1 MPLLSRKP
9 KKSRALRL
17 FFVSDIHGSEV
28 CFRKFLAAAKVY
40 QPDVLL
46 LGGDFAGKAIVPVL
60 RRGDA
65 WSTLFNDVETTVPL
79 EDYDQLAADIT
90 RRGSYPVRMD
100 EEEYARLNSDSGA
113 LEELFRTEIAAQAQ
127 RWCDLAAE
135 RLDPAVRLIITPGN
149 DDPWEADSV
158 FDGSDRVEFPSL
170 RTCEVGPFTMAS
182 VGIVPTTPWNTERE
196 CSEEELAKRIDD
208 LLEPLAPDTRLI
220 MNFHCPPYGST
231 LDDAPELDAT
241 LKPVIRGGRPSIV
254 PVGSHAV
261 RDAIKK
267 YQPGIA
273 LHGHIHESR
282 GVQKIGRTLCINP
295 GSDYSSGVLRG
306 AVVDLAEDGT
316 CMDFLL
322 TTG

>member
-1 MPLLSRKP
+1 V
-9 KKSRALRL
+9 LRL

-28 CFRKFLAAAKVY
+28 CFRKFLAAARVY
-40 QPDVLL
+40 DPDVLL

-60 RRGDA
+60 QRGA
-65 WSTLFNDVETTVPL
+65 ELSTLVDGQETTIPAS
-79 EDYDQLAADIT
+79 DFDQLAADFT
-90 RRGSYPVRMD
+90 KRGFYPVRMD
-100 EEEYARLNSDSGA
+100 DAEFSRLSNDPEA
-113 LEELFRTEIAAQAQ
+113 LEQLFRQEIAAQAQ

-135 RLDPAVRLIITPGN
+135 RLDPKVRIIITPGN
-149 DDPWEADSV
+149 DDPWQADSV
-158 FDGSDRVEFPSL
+158 FDGSDRVEFPSF
-170 RTCEVGPFTMAS
+170 RTCELGPFTMAS

-208 LLEPLAPDTRLI
+208 ILEPLAADTKLI
-220 MNFHCPPYGST
+220 LNFHCPPYGST

-261 RDAIKK
+261 RDAIRK
-267 YQPGIA
+267 YQPGVA

-316 CMDFLL
+316 CLDFLL

>member
-1 MPLLSRKP
+1 MPLFRKAAELNKA

-40 QPDVLL
+40 EPDVLL

-60 RRGDA
+60 RRGDT

-79 EDYDQLAADIT
+79 DDYDQLAADIT
-90 RRGSYPVRMD
+90 RRGFYPVQMD
-100 EEEYARLNSDSGA
+100 DEEYARLSGDPQA

-135 RLDPAVRLIITPGN
+135 RLDPTVRIIITPGN

-170 RTCEVGPFTMAS
+170 ATCEVGPFTMAS

-196 CSEEELAKRIDD
+196 CSEEELAGRIEG
-208 LLEPLAPDTRLI
+208 LLEPLPGRHQAD
-220 MNFHCPPYGST
+220 H
-231 LDDAPELDAT
+231 ELP
-241 LKPVIRGGRPSIV
+241 LP
-254 PVGSHAV
+254 AV
-261 RDAIKK
+261 RVHAGRRARTRRHAEAGDPRRPAEHRAGR
-267 YQPGIA
+267 QP
-273 LHGHIHESR
+273 
-282 GVQKIGRTLCINP
+282 
-295 GSDYSSGVLRG
+295 RG
-306 AVVDLAEDGT
+306 AGRDQEVPAGRRAARAHPRIARRPKDRPDSMHQSGQR
-316 CMDFLL
+316 LL
-322 TTG
+322 FRRIAGCGR

>member
-1 MPLLSRKP
+1 MPLFGKA
-9 KKSRALRL
+9 KKGRVLRL

-60 RRGDA
+60 RRGDG
-65 WSTLFNDVETTVPL
+65 WSTQFDGKETTTPAG
-79 EDYDQLAADIT
+79 EYDRLAADIT
-90 RRGSYPVRMD
+90 RRGFYPVPMD
-100 EEEYARLNSDSGA
+100 DEEYARLQASPEA
-113 LEELFRTEIAAQAQ
+113 LEQLFRTEIAAQAQ
-127 RWCDLAAE
+127 RWCELAAQ
-135 RLDPAVRLIITPGN
+135 RLDPKIRIIITPGN

-158 FDGSDRVEFPSL
+158 FDASDRVEFPSF
-170 RTCEVGPFTMAS
+170 TMCELGPFAMAS

-196 CSEEELAKRIDD
+196 CSEEELARRIDD
-208 LLEPLAPDTRLI
+208 LLEPLAADTRLI
-220 MNFHCPPYGST
+220 LNVHCPPYGST
-231 LDDAPELDAT
+231 LDDAPELDET

-261 RDAIKK
+261 RDAIRK
-267 YQPGIA
+267 YQPGVA

-316 CMDFLL
+316 CLDFLL

>member
-1 MPLLSRKP
+1 MPLFSKP
-9 KKSRALRL
+9 KRERALRV

-40 QPDVLL
+40 EPDVLL

-60 RRGDA
+60 ERGDEL
-65 WSTLFNDVETTVPL
+65 STLFDGQESTIPVSGYE
-79 EDYDQLAADIT
+79 QLAADIT
-90 RRGSYPVRMD
+90 KRGFYPVRMSD
-100 EEEYARLNSDSGA
+100 AEFGRLSADPKA
-113 LEELFRTEIAAQAQ
+113 LEELFRAQISLQAQ

-135 RLDPAVRLIITPGN
+135 RLDPKVRIIITPGN
-149 DDPWEADSV
+149 DDPWEADTV
-158 FDGSDRVEFPSL
+158 FDSSDRVEFPSL
-170 RTCEVGPFTMAS
+170 KTCELGPFTMAS

-196 CSEEELAKRIDD
+196 CSEEELAKRIDEI
-208 LLEPLAPDTRLI
+208 LEPVADAKLI

-231 LDDAPELDAT
+231 LDDAPELDST

-267 YQPGIA
+267 YQPGVA

-316 CMDFLL
+316 CLDFLL

>member
-1 MPLLSRKP
+1 MPLRQA
-9 KKSRALRL
+9 KKRRVLRL

-40 QPDVLL
+40 EPDVLL

-60 RRGDA
+60 RRGDQI
-65 WSTLFNDVETTVPL
+65 STMLDGETVVPL
-79 EDYDQLAADIT
+79 ADYDELAAGIT
-90 RRGSYPVRMD
+90 RRGFYPVLMDD
-100 EEEYARLNSDSGA
+100 EEFARLNADPEA
-113 LEELFRTEIAAQAQ
+113 LEQLFRTEIAAQAR

-135 RLDPAVRLIITPGN
+135 RLDPRIRIIITPGN

-158 FDGSDRVEFPSL
+158 FADSERVEFPSFT
-170 RTCEVGPFTMAS
+170 TCELGPFTMAS
-182 VGIVPTTPWNTERE
+182 LGIVPTTPWNTERE
-196 CSEEELAKRIDD
+196 APEEEIAKRIEDM
-208 LLEPLAPDTRLI
+208 LGPLPADTKLI
-220 MNFHCPPYGST
+220 LNFHSPPYGST
-231 LDDAPELDAT
+231 LDDAPELDDK
-241 LKPVIRGGRPSIV
+241 LRPVIRGGRPSIV

-267 YQPGIA
+267 YQPGVA

-316 CMDFLL
+316 CLDFLL

>member
-1 MPLLSRKP
+1 MPLFGKA
-9 KKSRALRL
+9 KKRRVLRL

-40 QPDVLL
+40 EPDVLL

-60 RRGDA
+60 ERGDEL
-65 WSTLFNDVETTVPL
+65 STLFDGQESVIPAGQ
-79 EDYDQLAADIT
+79 YDQLASDIT
-90 RRGSYPVRMD
+90 KRGFYPVRMD
-100 EEEYARLNSDSGA
+100 DAEFRRLSADPEA
-113 LEELFRTEIAAQAQ
+113 LEQLFRTEIAAQAA
-127 RWCDLAAE
+127 RWCQLAAD
-135 RLDPAVRLIITPGN
+135 RLDQKIRIIITPGN

-158 FDGSDRVEFPSL
+158 FDSSDRIEFPSFK
-170 RTCEVGPFTMAS
+170 TCEVGPFTMAS
-182 VGIVPTTPWNTERE
+182 VGMVPTTPWNTERE
-196 CSEEELAKRIDD
+196 CSEEELGKRIDD
-208 LLEPLAPDTRLI
+208 LLEPLAQDTMLI

-231 LDDAPELDAT
+231 LDDAPELDST

-267 YQPGIA
+267 YQPGVA

-282 GVQKIGRTLCINP
+282 GVQRIGRTLCINP

>member
-1 MPLLSRKP
+1 MPLFSKA
-9 KKSRALRL
+9 KKRRALRL

-40 QPDVLL
+40 EPDVLL

-60 RRGDA
+60 RRGDE
-65 WSTLFNDVETTVPL
+65 WSTLFDGKETKIPL
-79 EDYDQLAADIT
+79 DGYDDLAADIT
-90 RRGSYPVRMD
+90 KRGFYPVQMD
-100 EEEYARLNSDSGA
+100 DAEYQRLSSDSRA
-113 LEELFRTEIAAQAQ
+113 LEQLFREEIAAQAA
-127 RWCDLAAE
+127 RWCELAAE
-135 RLDPAVRLIITPGN
+135 RLDPQIRIIITPGN

-158 FDGSDRVEFPSL
+158 FDGSDRVEFPSFK
-170 RTCEVGPFTMAS
+170 TCELGPFTLAS
-182 VGIVPTTPWNTERE
+182 VGMVPTTPWNTERE
-196 CSEEELAKRIDD
+196 CPEEELAAKIEEV
-208 LLEPLAPDTRLI
+208 LEPVPDDAKLI

-231 LDDAPELDAT
+231 LDDAPELDET

-254 PVGSHAV
+254 PVGSTAV

-282 GVQKIGRTLCINP
+282 GVQKIGRTLCVNP

-306 AVVDLAEDGT
+306 AVIDVAEDGT
-316 CMDFLL
+316 CLDFLL

>member
-1 MPLLSRKP
+1 MPLFGKA
-9 KKSRALRL
+9 KSRRAVRL
-17 FFVSDIHGSEV
+17 FFVSDLHGSEV

-40 QPDVLL
+40 EPDVLL

-60 RRGDA
+60 KRGDA
-65 WSTLFNDVETTVPL
+65 WSTLFDGKETTTSAD
-79 EDYDQLAADIT
+79 EYDQLAAGIT
-90 RRGSYPVRMD
+90 KRGFYPVPMDD
-100 EEEYARLNSDSGA
+100 EEFARLSADPEA
-113 LEELFRTEIAAQAQ
+113 LEQLFRAEIAAQAA
-127 RWCDLAAE
+127 RWCELAAE
-135 RLDPAVRLIITPGN
+135 RLDPKVRIIITPGN

-158 FDGSDRVEFPSL
+158 FDASDRVEFPSF
-170 RTCEVGPFTMAS
+170 TICELGPFTMAS
-182 VGIVPTTPWNTERE
+182 VGIVPTTPWHTERE
-196 CSEEELAKRIDD
+196 CSEEELARRIDE
-208 LLEPLAPDTRLI
+208 LCEPLPAGTRLI

-261 RDAIKK
+261 RDAIKR
-267 YQPGIA
+267 YQPGLA

-282 GVQKIGRTLCINP
+282 GVQKIGRTLCVNP

-316 CMDFLL
+316 VLDFLL